1 MNTIERAM
9 RVALGERAEFGLA
22 AEAPGTDP
30 AESTTAPGIDAA
42 GSAAGDLSP
51 PPRPLLEIDFEAL
64 RQRGCVMPDGA
75 GGALA
80 EQFQQVKRRLIDN
93 VASVAA
99 GESGRPA
106 NVVLV
111 TSALAGEGKT
121 WFTLNLALSLAR
133 EIDRTVLV
141 VDSDGAKAD
150 LGHLL
155 GASRRPGLYDALA
168 DDELDLADLI
178 LRTQRAGLS
187 FLPAGSVR
195 EAATERLA
203 SHAMA
208 RLAQDLAQ
216 RYPERLIL
224 FDAPAVLGTSGA
236 AALAA
241 HVGQVLLVVEAGRT
255 SAETVRRALAALAHA
270 PMAGVVLNKQSL
282 PRSTPVRVDPA
293 A

>member
-9 RVALGERAEFGLA
+9 RVALGEYAEYLPH
-22 AEAPGTDP
+22 AEAP
-30 AESTTAPGIDAA
+30 ARATAPTEPEPEPAA
-42 GSAAGDLSP
+42 ASSEP
-51 PPRPLLEIDFEAL
+51 PARPLLQVDFEAL
-64 RQRGCVMPDGA
+64 RRRGCVMPDGA

-99 GESGRPA
+99 SESGRPA
-106 NVVLV
+106 NVVLI
-111 TSALAGEGKT
+111 TSALPGEGKT

-150 LGHLL
+150 LGRLL
-155 GASRRPGLYDALA
+155 GALPRPGLYDALA
-168 DDELDLADLI
+168 DSELDLADLI
-178 LRTQRAGLS
+178 LRTQRPGLS

-195 EAATERLA
+195 AEATERLA
-203 SHAMA
+203 SLAMA

-216 RYPERLIL
+216 RYPDRLIL
-224 FDAPAVLGTSGA
+224 FDAPAVLGASGA

-255 SAETVRRALAALAHA
+255 SADTVRRALAALTHA
-270 PMAGVVLNKQSL
+270 PLAGVVLNKQQL
-282 PRSTPVRVDPA
+282 PHSMPVPA
-293 A
+293 APLA

>member
-9 RVALGERAEFGLA
+9 RAALGERAEYLPPVEVPASVPAGPTAAEPGPGGLA
-22 AEAPGTDP
+22 AAGLPAP
-30 AESTTAPGIDAA
+30 A
-42 GSAAGDLSP
+42 
-51 PPRPLLEIDFEAL
+51 RPLLEIDFEAL
-64 RQRGCVMPDGA
+64 RRRGCVTPDGA

-99 GESGRPA
+99 GESSRPA
-106 NVVLV
+106 NLVLI
-111 TSALAGEGKT
+111 TSALPGEGKT

-133 EIDRTVLV
+133 EIDRTVLL
-141 VDSDGAKAD
+141 VDSDGVKAD
-150 LGHLL
+150 LGRLL
-155 GASRRPGLYDALA
+155 GALRRPGLYDALV
-168 DDELDLADLI
+168 DGELDLADLI
-178 LRTQRAGLS
+178 LRTQRTGLS

-195 EAATERLA
+195 EEATERLA
-203 SHAMA
+203 SQAMA
-208 RLAQDLAQ
+208 NLAQDLAQ
-216 RYPERLIL
+216 RYPDRLIL

-270 PMAGVVLNKQSL
+270 PMAGVVLNKQQL
-282 PRSTPVRVDPA
+282 PRQLPVRVAPSA
-293 A
+293 